1 MNLWSS
7 VRLFAQNDFIILIIY
22 NTRMKALIFVAL
34 AYYASAI
41 LDRTYYEA
49 LELPVSASQEEIRDA
64 FRKLSRKYHPDRN
77 PGAKE
82 KF

>member
-1 MNLWSS
+1 
-7 VRLFAQNDFIILIIY
+7 
-22 NTRMKALIFVAL
+22 MKALLLLSFIYSVF
-34 AYYASAI
+34 AI

-49 LELPVSASQEEIRDA
+49 LELPVSASQEEIRDS

-77 PGAKE
+77 PSAKD

>member
-1 MNLWSS
+1 
-7 VRLFAQNDFIILIIY
+7 
-22 NTRMKALIFVAL
+22 MKALLFLAL
-34 AYYASAI
+34 ASYVSAI

-49 LELPVSASQEEIRDA
+49 LELPVSASQEEIRDS

-77 PGAKE
+77 PSAKH